1 MRDLEDRMCVDRS
14 LTSVHAN
21 AHELDPISISENQ
34 KSDRLWSLSDFAAS
48 PFSIRMKRL
57 LVLVYLFFVVGMN
70 EAISE

>member
-21 AHELDPISISENQ
+21 AHELDPISISENR

-70 EAISE
+70 EAISG